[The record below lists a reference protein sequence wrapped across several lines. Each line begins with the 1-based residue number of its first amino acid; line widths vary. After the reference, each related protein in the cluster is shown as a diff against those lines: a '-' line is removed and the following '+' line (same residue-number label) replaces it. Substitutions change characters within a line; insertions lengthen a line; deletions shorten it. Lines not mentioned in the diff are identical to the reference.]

1 MKVILTIGAPQS
13 GHLAVF
19 DRITQAGVVCAAPC
33 RDASLSPQNLQEQL
47 LRSMEVNLSSDTP
60 LIQLTP
66 GRLWNE
72 LASDL
77 FLTNIDHPVW
87 GWADHQS
94 VCLMDFWREFDP
106 QVRLLLVYNSP
117 LAYLQQVLI
126 DSHTLT
132 ADAIAAALATW
143 SSWNTALLRY
153 FHRHPQHC
161 LLINSQ
167 QTVAEPAALI
177 ELLKTKWQI
186 AGLTVQ
192 ESTGQGS
199 NQTDLLT
206 HLISQMLDPQHPAWA
221 LHQELESVAQ
231 LTVPATAAS
240 NDPGVGIAAAWAEW
254 AKARTQAETASQE
267 QSNLIAAHADLTR
280 ARDQLGAQLAAEAK
294 AKAEAIAQRDAQASA
309 KAQAIAQRDAEAKSK
324 AEAIAQRDAEAKAK
338 AELQA
343 QVAQA
348 GQASAKASTEATELK
363 QENELLLLQLHQVQ
377 EELEVYFL
385 KNQTLAPL
393 AEQAEQLKKELA
405 SAQARLD
412 AEAKTNAQIATQRDN
427 LAKEKTDLAAARDEQ
442 GKLATERQNALAAH
456 QAQLKDLQSQHEQL
470 AQKKSKL
477 IAAHA
482 DMTRARDQLS
492 AQLATEAKAKAEALT
507 ECDAQASAKAQ
518 AIAQRDAEA
527 KSKAEAIAQ
536 RDAEA
541 KAKAE
546 LQAQVAQAAQ
556 ASAKASTEV
565 TELKQENELLLLQL
579 HQVQEELEHYFL
591 RYQEIER
598 QQQSKATGFVADFW
612 RMHQPQE
619 LVIDMQQDVTGNN
632 WYPAESDGRWAGP
645 AALSTLQMPPLQA
658 GNYTLE
664 LDIVDAMSL
673 AIVNN
678 LVVEALG
685 QTPPVEVFYP
695 LYQGEY
701 PLICKVPLTLSQA
714 AAQQPWSIN
723 LRFHQLVCPADTGA
737 DANDRRNLSMRL
749 RSVKLVKQS

>member
-33 RDASLSPQNLQEQL
+33 RDASLSPQNLQARL

-143 SSWNTALLRY
+143 SRWNTALLRY

-161 LLINSQ
+161 LLVNSQ
-167 QTVAEPAALI
+167 QAVAEPAALI

-199 NQTDLLT
+199 SQSDLLT

-348 GQASAKASTEATELK
+348 
-363 QENELLLLQLHQVQ
+363 
-377 EELEVYFL
+377 
-385 KNQTLAPL
+385 
-393 AEQAEQLKKELA
+393 
-405 SAQARLD
+405 
-412 AEAKTNAQIATQRDN
+412 
-427 LAKEKTDLAAARDEQ
+427 
-442 GKLATERQNALAAH
+442 
-456 QAQLKDLQSQHEQL
+456 
-470 AQKKSKL
+470 
-477 IAAHA
+477 
-482 DMTRARDQLS
+482 
-492 AQLATEAKAKAEALT
+492 
-507 ECDAQASAKAQ
+507 
-518 AIAQRDAEA
+518 
-527 KSKAEAIAQ
+527 
-536 RDAEA
+536 
-541 KAKAE
+541 
-546 LQAQVAQAAQ
+546 AQAAQ
-556 ASAKASTEV
+556 ASAKVSEET

-737 DANDRRNLSMRL
+737 DANDRRKLSVRM